1 MLGTVPEHALPPM
14 ARKLK
19 GIAAAP
25 GIAIARVVH
34 FHTTL
39 DQIPTWK
46 VADDCIDAEIG
57 RLSGAIAA
65 VTESLL
71 NLQKELADALGKHDV
86 RIYDAQL
93 AILHDKTF
101 RKDVEDEV
109 TEHKVNLEVALQRVI
124 ARYEA
129 VFEAMENAAMR
140 ERAADLRDIGRQ
152 LVGALVANDRQKY
165 IADGADYLFAADEFL
180 PSDAGLLD
188 RAHIQGIVTA
198 HGGKYSHGAI
208 LARSLGIPAIVG
220 VDGFMQEVSSGSLAI
235 LDGDAGVVL
244 VDPTAD
250 ELADYER
257 RLRDERAVESRISE
271 LRFQPSVTPDGTSVR
286 LMANV
291 EGVQDLDNLELDTMA
306 GIGLF
311 RTEFAFMERRQFPT
325 EEEQV
330 AMYRRAVE
338 SADGKPVTFRTLDV
352 GGDKP
357 LGYFQM
363 PGERNPVLGWR
374 GIRLC
379 LDWPD
384 ILYTQLRAILRAS
397 ALGHARILL
406 PMITTRS
413 EVVRCRDV
421 VDQLTLDLRANNVP
435 YDPRIELGVM
445 IEVPILVHVLPEIL
459 PIVDFLSVGTNDLVQ
474 YLLAVDRDNQRVAK
488 MYDPFHPG
496 VLRVLS
502 QIAEVAR
509 DAGKSVSICGE
520 VAGDHWFTPILVGLG
535 YRELSMA
542 PVFLPRVKLML
553 RSFSLE
559 ECQDLASR
567 ALSMYST
574 AAVRTLVRDEIQPRW
589 AAQLRNS
596 DDSQADEVGDAS
608 GNRRSGDHVRD
619 GGV

>member
-1 MLGTVPEHALPPM
+1 MSGNVPENVVLSM

-25 GIAIARVVH
+25 GIAIAPVVH

-46 VADDCIDAEIG
+46 VADDSVDAEKG
-57 RLSGAIAA
+57 RLSGAIDS
-65 VTESLL
+65 VTQNLLSL
-71 NLQKELADALGKHDV
+71 QDELAGAIGKHDV

-101 RKDVEDEV
+101 RTDVENEIA
-109 TEHKVNLEVALQRVI
+109 EHKVNLEVALQRVI
-124 ARYEA
+124 SRYEG
-129 VFEAMENAAMR
+129 VFAAMENVAMR

-152 LVGALVANDRQKY
+152 LVGELVATDRQKY

-188 RAHIQGIVTA
+188 RAHIRGIVTA

-220 VDGFMQEVSSGSLAI
+220 VDQVMQETSSGSLAI
-235 LDGDAGVVL
+235 LDGDAGIVL
-244 VDPTAD
+244 LDPTID

-257 RLRDERAVESRISE
+257 RLREERSVESRIAE

-291 EGVQDLDNLELDTMA
+291 EGNQDLDNLELDTMA

-325 EEEQV
+325 EDEQV

-363 PGERNPVLGWR
+363 PEERNPVLGWR

-384 ILYTQLRAILRAS
+384 ILYTQLRAILQAS

-413 EVVRCRDV
+413 EVIRCRDV
-421 VDQLTLDLRANNVP
+421 LDQLTADLRANDVA
-435 YDPRIELGVM
+435 YDPQIELGVM
-445 IEVPILVHVLPEIL
+445 VEVPVLVPVLPEIL
-459 PIVDFLSVGTNDLVQ
+459 PSVDFLSVGTNDLVQ

-496 VLRVLS
+496 VLRVLA
-502 QIAEVAR
+502 QVAEAAEK
-509 DAGKSVSICGE
+509 AGKGASICGE
-520 VAGDHWFTPILVGLG
+520 IAGDHWFTPILVGLG

-553 RSFSLE
+553 RSFSLD
-559 ECQDLASR
+559 ECRELASR
-567 ALSMYST
+567 ALAMHST
-574 AAVRTLVRDEIQPRW
+574 LAVRKLVHEEIQPRW
-589 AAQLRNS
+589 AALLGS
-596 DDSQADEVGDAS
+596 SEDISLG
-608 GNRRSGDHVRD
+608 D
-619 GGV
+619 GGDSL

>member
-1 MLGTVPEHALPPM
+1 MYGTVPENGLPPM

-46 VADDCIDAEIG
+46 VADDCIDAEKG
-57 RLSGAIAA
+57 RMSGAVES
-65 VTESLL
+65 VTSSLMQ
-71 NLQKELADALGKHDV
+71 LQAELAGAIGKHDV

-109 TEHKVNLEVALQRVI
+109 EQHHVNLEVALQRVI
-124 ARYEA
+124 HRYEA
-129 VFEAMENAAMR
+129 VFAAMENAAMR

-152 LVGALVANDRQKY
+152 LVGALVANDRQKF

-180 PSDAGLLD
+180 PSDAGILD
-188 RAHIQGIVTA
+188 RAHIRGIVTA

-220 VDGFMQEVSSGSLAI
+220 VDQVMQETSSGAMAI

-244 VDPTAD
+244 IDPTVE
-250 ELADYER
+250 ELADYEQ
-257 RLRDERAVESRISE
+257 RLLEQRAVESRISE

-325 EEEQV
+325 EDEQV
-330 AMYRRAVE
+330 SMYRRAVE

-363 PGERNPVLGWR
+363 PEERNPVLGWR
-374 GIRLC
+374 GLRLC

-384 ILYTQLRAILRAS
+384 ILYTQLRAILQAS
-397 ALGHARILL
+397 AEGHARILL
-406 PMITTRS
+406 PMVTTRS
-413 EVVRCRDV
+413 EIVRCREV
-421 VDQLTLDLRANNVP
+421 LDQLTADLRANSVP
-435 YDPRIELGVM
+435 YDARIELGVM
-445 IEVPILVHVLPEIL
+445 IEVPVLVHVLPEIL
-459 PIVDFLSVGTNDLVQ
+459 PIVDFVSVGTNDLVQ

-496 VLRVLS
+496 VLRVLA
-502 QIAEVAR
+502 QVADAAR
-509 DAGKSVSICGE
+509 AAGKGASICGE
-520 VAGDHWFTPILVGLG
+520 IAGDQMFTPFLIGLG

-559 ECQDLASR
+559 ECQDLAAR
-567 ALSMYST
+567 ALSMHAT
-574 AAVRTLVRDEIQPRW
+574 TAVRKLVQEEIQPRW
-589 AAQLRNS
+589 TAQM
-596 DDSQADEVGDAS
+596 AGPPE
-608 GNRRSGDHVRD
+608 
-619 GGV
+619 

>member
-1 MLGTVPEHALPPM
+1 MT
-14 ARKLK
+14 RRLK

-25 GIAIARVVH
+25 GIAIAPVVH

-46 VADDCIDAEIG
+46 VEDDRVEAEKA
-57 RLSGAIAA
+57 RLLGAVSSVTENLSSIQQELAGAI
-65 VTESLL
+65 
-71 NLQKELADALGKHDV
+71 GKQDV

-93 AILHDKTF
+93 AILHDDTF
-101 RKDVEDEV
+101 LKEIEG
-109 TEHKVNLEVALQRVI
+109 EIEQHKCNLEVALQRVV
-124 ARYEA
+124 ARYES
-129 VFEAMENAAMR
+129 VFEQMENAAMR

-152 LVGALVANDRQKY
+152 LVGALVTTGRQIY
-165 IADGADYLFAADEFL
+165 TADGADYLFAADEFL
-180 PSDAGLLD
+180 PSDAGILD
-188 RAHIQGIVTA
+188 REHIRGIVTA

-220 VDGFMQEVSSGSLAI
+220 VDKVMQETSNGALAI

-244 VDPTAD
+244 LDPKPE

-257 RLRDERAVESRISE
+257 RLQEQRSVESRIAE
-271 LRFQPSVTPDGTSVR
+271 LRFQPSVTPDGTKVR
-286 LMANV
+286 LMANA
-291 EGVQDLDNLELDTMA
+291 ESVQDVARLELSTMA

-330 AMYRRAVE
+330 SMYRRAVE
-338 SADGKPVTFRTLDV
+338 IADGKPVTFRALDV

-357 LGYFQM
+357 LGYFKM
-363 PGERNPVLGWR
+363 PDERNPVLGWR

-397 ALGHARILL
+397 AEGHVRIML
-406 PMITTRS
+406 PMVTTRS
-413 EVVRCRDV
+413 EVVRCREV
-421 VDQLTLDLRANNVP
+421 LDQLTADLRANNVAF
-435 YDPRIELGVM
+435 DPRIEFGVM
-445 IEVPILVHVLPEIL
+445 VEVPVMVSVLPEIL
-459 PIVDFLSVGTNDLVQ
+459 PVVDFVSVGTNDLVQ

-496 VLRVLS
+496 VLRVLA
-502 QIAEVAR
+502 QISKMAIE
-509 DAGKSVSICGE
+509 AGKSASICGE
-520 VAGDHWFTPILVGLG
+520 IAGDHWFTPVLLGLG

-559 ECQDLASR
+559 ECRVIARR
-567 ALSMYST
+567 ALSLHST
-574 AAVRTLVRDEIQPRW
+574 SAVRKMIHSEVLPRW
-589 AAQLRNS
+589 SEQLRGS
-596 DDSQADEVGDAS
+596 DGSAAEESAS
-608 GNRRSGDHVRD
+608 S
-619 GGV
+619 

>member
-1 MLGTVPEHALPPM
+1 M

-25 GIAIARVVH
+25 GIAIAPVVH

-39 DQIPTWK
+39 DQIPTWR
-46 VADDCIDAEIG
+46 VADDRVDAEKG
-57 RLSGAIAA
+57 RLTGAIES
-65 VTESLL
+65 VTESLTQ
-71 NLQKELADALGKHDV
+71 LQKELAGAIGKHDV

-93 AILHDKTF
+93 AILHDRTF
-101 RKDVEDEV
+101 IKEVEGQIEQ
-109 TEHKVNLEVALQRVI
+109 HNCNLEVALQRVV
-124 ARYEA
+124 ARYEK
-129 VFEAMENAAMR
+129 VFEQMENAAMR

-152 LVGALVANDRQKY
+152 LVGALVATGRQKY
-165 IADGADYLFAADEFL
+165 TADGADYLFAADEFL
-180 PSDAGLLD
+180 PSDAGILD
-188 RAHIQGIVTA
+188 RAHIRGIVTA

-220 VDGFMQEVSSGSLAI
+220 IEQVMQETSNGALAI

-244 VDPTAD
+244 LDPTID

-257 RLRDERAVESRISE
+257 RLREQRSVESRISE
-271 LRFQPSVTPDGTSVR
+271 LRFQPSVTPDGTNVR

-330 AMYRRAVE
+330 TMYRRAVE
-338 SADGKPVTFRTLDV
+338 SANGKPVTFRTLDV

-363 PGERNPVLGWR
+363 PEERNPVLGWR

-397 ALGHARILL
+397 AEGHARILL

-413 EVVRCRDV
+413 EVVRCREV
-421 VDQLTLDLRANNVP
+421 LDQLTADLRANNVAF
-435 YDPRIELGVM
+435 DSRIELGVM
-445 IEVPILVHVLPEIL
+445 VEVPVLVSVLPDIL
-459 PIVDFLSVGTNDLVQ
+459 PVVDFVSVGTNDLVQ

-496 VLRVLS
+496 VLRVLA
-502 QIAEVAR
+502 QIAEYAKA
-509 DAGKSVSICGE
+509 AGKSASICGE
-520 VAGDHWFTPILVGLG
+520 IAGDQWFTPILVGLG

-553 RSFSLE
+553 RSFSLD
-559 ECQDLASR
+559 ECRALAAR
-567 ALSMYST
+567 ALSLHAT
-574 AAVRTLVRDEIQPRW
+574 TAVRKLVHEEILPRW
-589 AAQLRNS
+589 SAQLAGA
-596 DDSQADEVGDAS
+596 DDGSAS
-608 GNRRSGDHVRD
+608 A
-619 GGV
+619 

>member
-1 MLGTVPEHALPPM
+1 MT
-14 ARKLK
+14 RRLK

-25 GIAIARVVH
+25 GIAIAPVVH

-46 VADDCIDAEIG
+46 VEDDRVEAEKA
-57 RLSGAIAA
+57 RLLGAVSSVTENLSSIQQELAGAI
-65 VTESLL
+65 
-71 NLQKELADALGKHDV
+71 GKQDV

-93 AILHDKTF
+93 AILHDDTF
-101 RKDVEDEV
+101 LKEIEG
-109 TEHKVNLEVALQRVI
+109 EIEQHKCNLEVALQRVV
-124 ARYEA
+124 ARYES
-129 VFEAMENAAMR
+129 VFEQMENAAMR

-152 LVGALVANDRQKY
+152 LVGALVTTGRQIY
-165 IADGADYLFAADEFL
+165 TADGADYLFAADEFL
-180 PSDAGLLD
+180 PSDAGILD
-188 RAHIQGIVTA
+188 REHIRGIVTA

-220 VDGFMQEVSSGSLAI
+220 VDKVMQETSNGALAI

-244 VDPTAD
+244 LDPKPD

-257 RLRDERAVESRISE
+257 RLQEQRSVESRIAE
-271 LRFQPSVTPDGTSVR
+271 LRFQPSVTPDGTKVR
-286 LMANV
+286 LMANA
-291 EGVQDLDNLELDTMA
+291 ESVQDVARLELGTMA

-330 AMYRRAVE
+330 SMYRRAVE
-338 SADGKPVTFRTLDV
+338 IADGKPVTFRALDV

-357 LGYFQM
+357 LGYFKM
-363 PGERNPVLGWR
+363 PDERNPVLGWR

-397 ALGHARILL
+397 AEGHVRIML
-406 PMITTRS
+406 PMVTTRS
-413 EVVRCRDV
+413 EVVRCREV
-421 VDQLTLDLRANNVP
+421 LDQLTADLRANNVAF
-435 YDPRIELGVM
+435 DPRIEFGVM
-445 IEVPILVHVLPEIL
+445 VEVPVMVSVLPEIL
-459 PIVDFLSVGTNDLVQ
+459 PVVDFVSVGTNDLVQ
-474 YLLAVDRDNQRVAK
+474 YLLAVDRDNQRVEK

-496 VLRVLS
+496 VLRVLA
-502 QIAEVAR
+502 QISKMAIE
-509 DAGKSVSICGE
+509 AGKSASICGE
-520 VAGDHWFTPILVGLG
+520 IAGDHWFTPVLLGLG

-559 ECQDLASR
+559 ECRVIARR
-567 ALSMYST
+567 ALSLHST
-574 AAVRTLVRDEIQPRW
+574 SAVRKMIHSEVLPRW
-589 AAQLRNS
+589 SEQLRGS
-596 DDSQADEVGDAS
+596 DGSAAEESAS
-608 GNRRSGDHVRD
+608 S
-619 GGV
+619 

>member
-1 MLGTVPEHALPPM
+1 MS
-14 ARKLK
+14 RKLK

-25 GIAIARVVH
+25 GIAIAPVVH
-34 FHTTL
+34 FHTSL
-39 DQIPTWK
+39 DQIPTYS
-46 VADDCIDAEIG
+46 VAESAVETEIG
-57 RLSGAIAA
+57 RLSGAIET
-65 VTESLL
+65 VTESLTD
-71 NLQKELADALGKHDV
+71 LQKELAGAIGKHDV

-93 AILHDKTF
+93 AILHDQTF
-101 RKDVEDEV
+101 LKDVEGEV
-109 TEHKVNLEVALQRVI
+109 RERHVNLEVALQRVI
-124 ARYEA
+124 ARYEG
-129 VFEAMENAAMR
+129 VFAAMENAAMR
-140 ERAADLRDIGRQ
+140 DRAADLRDIGRQ
-152 LVGALVANDRQKY
+152 LVGALVAIGRQKY

-180 PSDAGLLD
+180 PSDAGILD
-188 RAHIQGIVTA
+188 RSHIRGIVTA

-220 VDGFMQEVSSGSLAI
+220 VDGFMQETTSGALAI
-235 LDGDAGVVL
+235 LDGDAGIVL
-244 VDPTAD
+244 LEPTID

-257 RLRDERAVESRISE
+257 RLREQNSVESRIAE
-271 LRFQPSVTPDGTSVR
+271 LRFQPSVTPDGTNVR

-291 EGVQDLDNLELDTMA
+291 EGVQDLDILELDTMA

-330 AMYRRAVE
+330 AMYLRAVE

-363 PGERNPVLGWR
+363 PEERNPVLGWR

-379 LDWPD
+379 LAWPD

-413 EVVRCRDV
+413 EVVRCREV
-421 VDQLTLDLRANNVP
+421 LDQLTADLRANGVA
-435 YDPRIELGVM
+435 YDAHIELGVM
-445 IEVPILVHVLPEIL
+445 VEVPVLVPVLPEIMDV
-459 PIVDFLSVGTNDLVQ
+459 VDFVSVGTNDLVQ

-502 QIAEVAR
+502 QIAEAAQG
-509 DAGKSVSICGE
+509 AGKSASICGE
-520 VAGDHWFTPILVGLG
+520 IAGDHWFTPLLVGLG
-535 YRELSMA
+535 FRELSMA

-559 ECQDLASR
+559 ECQDLARR
-567 ALSMYST
+567 ALDLHATSQ
-574 AAVRTLVRDEIQPRW
+574 VRKLVHKEVQSRW
-589 AAQLRNS
+589 TAQLANS
-596 DDSQADEVGDAS
+596 DDGSA
-608 GNRRSGDHVRD
+608 
-619 GGV
+619 GGGPTA

>member
-1 MLGTVPEHALPPM
+1 M

-25 GIAIARVVH
+25 GIAIAPVVH

-46 VADDCIDAEIG
+46 VADDRVDAEKG
-57 RLSGAIAA
+57 RLTGAIES
-65 VTESLL
+65 VTESLTQ
-71 NLQKELADALGKHDV
+71 LQKELAGAIGKHDV

-93 AILHDKTF
+93 AILHDQTF
-101 RKDVEDEV
+101 IKEVEGEI
-109 TEHKVNLEVALQRVI
+109 EQHNCNLEVALQRVVS
-124 ARYEA
+124 RYEK
-129 VFEAMENAAMR
+129 VFEQMENAAMR

-152 LVGALVANDRQKY
+152 LVGALVATGRKKY
-165 IADGADYLFAADEFL
+165 TADGADYLFAADEFL
-180 PSDAGLLD
+180 PSDAGILD
-188 RAHIQGIVTA
+188 RAHIRGIVTA

-220 VDGFMQEVSSGSLAI
+220 IEQVMQETSNGALAI

-244 VDPTAD
+244 LDPTID

-257 RLRDERAVESRISE
+257 RLREQRSVESRISE
-271 LRFQPSVTPDGTSVR
+271 LRFQPSVTPDGTNVR
-286 LMANV
+286 LMANA
-291 EGVQDLDNLELDTMA
+291 EGVQDLENLELDTMA

-330 AMYRRAVE
+330 TMYRRAVE
-338 SADGKPVTFRTLDV
+338 SANGKPVTFRTLDV

-363 PGERNPVLGWR
+363 PEERNPVLGWR

-384 ILYTQLRAILRAS
+384 ILYTQLRAILQAS
-397 ALGHARILL
+397 AEGHARILL

-413 EVVRCRDV
+413 EVVRCREV
-421 VDQLTLDLRANNVP
+421 LDQLTADLRANNVP
-435 YDPRIELGVM
+435 FDSRIELGVM
-445 IEVPILVHVLPEIL
+445 VEVPILVSVLPDIL
-459 PIVDFLSVGTNDLVQ
+459 PVVDFVSVGTNDLVQ

-496 VLRVLS
+496 VLRVLA
-502 QIAEVAR
+502 QIAEAAKA
-509 DAGKSVSICGE
+509 AGKSASICGE
-520 VAGDHWFTPILVGLG
+520 IAGDQWFTPILVGLG

-553 RSFSLE
+553 RSFTLE
-559 ECQDLASR
+559 ECRMLAAR
-567 ALSMYST
+567 ALSLHST
-574 AAVRTLVRDEIQPRW
+574 TAVRKLVHEEILPRW
-589 AAQLRNS
+589 SEQLAGA
-596 DDSQADEVGDAS
+596 DDGSAPA
-608 GNRRSGDHVRD
+608 
-619 GGV
+619 